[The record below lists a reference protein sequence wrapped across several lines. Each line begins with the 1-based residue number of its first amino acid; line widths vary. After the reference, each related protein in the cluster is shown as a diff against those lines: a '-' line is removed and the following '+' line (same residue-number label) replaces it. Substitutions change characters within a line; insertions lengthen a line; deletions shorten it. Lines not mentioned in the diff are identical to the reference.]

1 MKDSKKSFIT
11 YKVWRKHM
19 ATKQKLRIEA
29 FDDLLNT
36 LPIEQYGENMTV
48 CKCYDGVT
56 GTKLTPDHID
66 RWFDE
71 FVNSKFH
78 IAFQF
83 VYVIPGGFDI
93 TIPITNRDSLSWS
106 SETKDGK
113 VYARIRFIMS
123 DEEYGNQIT
132 ALRKQ
137 GYNINMVKLS
147 EFDYIDF
154 GELNPECII
163 RFEVDPENCWN
174 IRSENIKI
182 ANRDPAIEPEPGK
195 LLSLAV
201 EKYPDVPE
209 GVSLSKAQAGM
220 VCLAIATGL
229 DLFSDDQ
236 ISRAVKYG
244 EIIDGGS
251 VSIHTD
257 KDCELPEVPEGYDPL
272 SNEDPPEALKDKI
285 TQYEK
290 DMKDVIHRRKI
301 WSTIF
306 QTNNTFVK
314 SMFEAWV
321 ATLEHPKNDSH
332 MQVYLSQL
340 MQWLKGNNSL
350 DTFMKELFKNEQD
363 TIAAQNIDFTTLKIL
378 PEHIVKYGD
387 VVKLARI
394 FSEKM
399 TQLAK
404 ERNIDL
410 KTNNADPVFAS
421 MIQNLP
427 EVKQYES
434 LGLSLAADI
443 AIANDL
449 LIDGN
454 TLLTK
459 EALDNRKIED
469 FPIVT
474 HILVRF
480 PEIFGPYVDIL
491 E

>member
-1 MKDSKKSFIT
+1 
-11 YKVWRKHM
+11 M
-19 ATKQKLRIEA
+19 ATKQKLRIKA
-29 FDDLLNT
+29 FDDLLDE

-48 CKCYDGVT
+48 CKCYDGEK

-93 TIPITNRDSLSWS
+93 TVPITNRDSLSWS

-113 VYARIRFIMS
+113 IYVRIRFMMS
-123 DEEYGNQIT
+123 DEEYGNQIAT
-132 ALRKQ
+132 LREQ

-154 GELNPECII
+154 GELTPECII
-163 RFEVDPENCWN
+163 RFGIDPNNCWN

-182 ANRDPAIEPEPGK
+182 ANRDPTIEPEPGK
-195 LLSLAV
+195 LLSLAI
-201 EKYPDVPE
+201 EKYPDTPQ
-209 GVSLSKAQAGM
+209 GVTLSKAQAGM

-229 DLFSDDQ
+229 DLFSDKQ
-236 ISRAVKYG
+236 LSKAVKYG

-251 VSIHTD
+251 ISIHTD
-257 KDCELPEVPEGYDPL
+257 KDCELPDVPEGYDPL
-272 SNEDPPEALKDKI
+272 SNEDPPEELKDKVA
-285 TQYEK
+285 QYEK

-306 QTNNTFVK
+306 QTNNAFVK

-321 ATLEHPKNDSH
+321 STLEHPKNDSH

-340 MQWLKGNNSL
+340 MQWLKENKSI
-350 DTFMKELFKNEQD
+350 DMFMSELFKNEND
-363 TIAAQNIDFTTLKIL
+363 TIAAQNIDFTKLKIL
-378 PEHIVKYGD
+378 PEHITEYNE

-410 KTNNADPVFAS
+410 KTNNADPVFAA

-449 LIDGN
+449 LMNGN
-454 TLLTK
+454 KLLTK
-459 EALDNRKIED
+459 ENLRDQKID
-469 FPIVT
+469 DYPIVK

-480 PEIFGPYVDIL
+480 PEIFEPYIDIL
-491 E
+491 K